1 MLTPELLPRLGLFVV
16 NGFFDAEWCAR
27 VRAELRAAECKP
39 APVYSGN
46 QEGVDRSIRSTNVV
60 DVNPATGAM
69 VHARLAALQPTLE
82 SHFRVPL
89 QGLEDIQCLGYRAGD
104 CFRPHRDVN
113 RRPDAPA
120 YMQRRRVSLVLH
132 INGESNSSDDA
143 GYGGGSLT
151 FYGLLQDS
159 RWADYG
165 IPLHG
170 EGGLLVAFRSDVLH
184 EVTPVTHGER
194 FTFITWFF

>member
-1 MLTPELLPRLGLFVV
+1 MPPGDLILRLGLFVV
-16 NGFFDAEWCAR
+16 NDFFDAEWCAR
-27 VRAELRAAECKP
+27 VRAELRAAQNEP

-46 QEGVDRSIRSTNVV
+46 QVAVNKSIRSTNVV
-60 DVNPATGAM
+60 QGSAATLSQ

-89 QGLEDIQCLGYRAGD
+89 HGLEDILCLRYRAGD
-104 CFRPHRDVN
+104 YFQAHRDVN
-113 RRPDAPA
+113 LSPDAPA
-120 YMQRRRVSLVLH
+120 YMQKRRVSIVLY
-132 INGESNSSDDA
+132 INGESARSEVA

-151 FYGLLQDS
+151 FYGLFEDS

-165 IPLHG
+165 LPLRG

-194 FTFITWFF
+194 FTFVTWFF